1 MCNTVYLINDLNQF
15 WTYLLETHPN
25 TFLFSFRVRCC
36 RHYSVFSA
44 AVLLPLQPAGCK
56 PKHLQQDP
64 RPRRR
69 ARSPS
74 SSWSKP
80 SSGTSSA
87 RRTHPARSK
96 HWFRDLNLST
106 MNPFQASTSVS
117 PFRANAQRTRGL
129 FYLIK
134 IQTVLQQLIKT
145 VKIHWMFCSYMYI
158 IKSCYRCLSWLYAIA
173 VLYETFLSQSPYI
186 WLITIINWKGV
197 TLNAVLFFFWMDNNE
212 IFVTFMF

>member
-1 MCNTVYLINDLNQF
+1 MT
-15 WTYLLETHPN
+15 WTSFGPICLKLTQIRSC
-25 TFLFSFRVRCC
+25 FLSEYVAVDIIPFFPPRFSFL
-36 RHYSVFSA
+36 SS
-44 AVLLPLQPAGCK
+44 QGCK

-173 VLYETFLSQSPYI
+173 VLYETFLSQSPYFTYNHNK
-186 WLITIINWKGV
+186 LKGS
-197 TLNAVLFFFWMDNNE
+197 NAERGSFFFLNGQ
-212 IFVTFMF
+212 